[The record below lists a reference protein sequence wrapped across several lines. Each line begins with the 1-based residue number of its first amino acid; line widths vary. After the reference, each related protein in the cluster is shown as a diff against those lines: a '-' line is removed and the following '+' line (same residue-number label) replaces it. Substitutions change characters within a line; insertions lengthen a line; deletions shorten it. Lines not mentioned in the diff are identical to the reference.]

1 MSDPIVVNRTP
12 LVIGIALA
20 AMLLFYLLHPIL
32 MPFALGGLL
41 AYLGDPLVDR
51 LEARGYSRTGGVLL
65 VFLMLTLLFVLALL
79 VLVPVLLAQLDG
91 LVRAIP
97 EIYRWV
103 SHEALPWIQTQLSL
117 SPVQLPV
124 IDWETELATHWKSL
138 GKLTASTLI
147 GITSSGASFLLSLF
161 SLALVPVVAFYLL
174 RDWDRMME
182 ALLDLVPL
190 AWQENLSLMVSE
202 ADDVLGA
209 FLKGQFLVMLV
220 QAFMYSAGLWLIG
233 LDFALILG
241 LVAGLASIIPYAG
254 SVIGVGSSLIAAW
267 VQYGGELMP
276 LVWVGGVFAIGQMV
290 ESYVL
295 TPMLIGDRIGLH
307 PVAVIF
313 ALMAGGQLAGFTGVL
328 LALPVAAVLLV
339 FLRHALRYYRHSDAY
354 QRD

>member
-1 MSDPIVVNRTP
+1 MLVNRTP
-12 LVIGIALA
+12 LVLGIALVA
-20 AMLLFYLLHPIL
+20 VVLFYLLHPIL
-32 MPFALGGLL
+32 TPFALGGLL

-65 VFLMLTLLFVLALL
+65 VFLMLTLLLILALL
-79 VLVPVLLAQLDG
+79 VLVPVLLAQLDA

-97 EIYRWV
+97 EVYRWL
-103 SHEALPWIQTQLSL
+103 SREALPWIQTQLSL

-147 GITSSGASFLLSLF
+147 GITNSGASFLLGVF
-161 SLALVPVVAFYLL
+161 NLALVPVVAFYLL

-190 AWQENLSLMVSE
+190 AWQENLSLMVGE

-233 LDFALILG
+233 LDFALLLG

-267 VQYGGELMP
+267 VQHGGELVP
-276 LVWVGGVFAIGQMV
+276 LLWVGGVFAFGQMV

-339 FLRHALRYYRHSDAY
+339 FLRHALSYYRDSDAY
-354 QRD
+354 KRD